1 MTSYCLTLM
10 EMFTEKSSS
19 NQAALEPSKEAQ
31 LQRLSFFLIYVY
43 CWLYPLVCEILV
55 LQPGIEPVPPAL
67 DGGILTTGLPGERFS
82 FNWFGLGLHLYY
94 FLKLPW
100 YSNGKLELSFTV

>member
-55 LQPGIEPVPPAL
+55 L
-67 DGGILTTGLPGERFS
+67 
-82 FNWFGLGLHLYY
+82 
-94 FLKLPW
+94 
-100 YSNGKLELSFTV
+100 